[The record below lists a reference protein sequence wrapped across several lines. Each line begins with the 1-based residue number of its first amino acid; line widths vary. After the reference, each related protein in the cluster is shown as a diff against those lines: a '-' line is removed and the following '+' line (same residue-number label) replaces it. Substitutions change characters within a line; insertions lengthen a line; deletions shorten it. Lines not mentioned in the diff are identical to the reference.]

1 VNVAV
6 RSRVAAEQ
14 LRPELVRT
22 VSRIDPELPVY
33 EMRTVDQLLGASV
46 DAQRFATL
54 QLVLFALLALV
65 LAVLGLYAV
74 LSYSVAQRTH
84 EIGIRM
90 ALGAPPSPGAAAG
103 RRAGRGLGGVGLAV
117 GLLGA
122 VATTR
127 LLRSVVET
135 VRPLDPLVYA
145 LTVLGLLACAV
156 LASWLPARRA
166 VRVDASVA
174 LRTRTRSRRPHH

>member
-1 VNVAV
+1 
-6 RSRVAAEQ
+6 
-14 LRPELVRT
+14 
-22 VSRIDPELPVY
+22 
-33 EMRTVDQLLGASV
+33 V

-90 ALGAPPSPGAAAG
+90 ALGAPP
-103 RRAGRGLGGVGLAV
+103 GLVLRQVVGQGVAWAGVGLGV

-122 VATTR
+122 IATTR

-135 VRPLDPLVYA
+135 VRPLDPFVYVI
-145 LTVLGLLACAV
+145 TVLGLLVCAA

-166 VRVDASVA
+166 VQVDASVA
-174 LRTRTRSRRPHH
+174 LRDEG